1 MSFKFKIT
9 LAICALMFLSLSVF
23 GIFSYIDTKKNSI
36 VQVESS
42 LKMASH
48 ALTDYIDLWVATKK
62 SGVDST
68 ARLFKEIDIMAIS
81 DIIDKLQESTK
92 ILGAMDAY
100 VGLEDGTMTLGSKSK
115 LPEG

>member
-62 SGVDST
+62 VGLTVPL
-68 ARLFKEIDIMAIS
+68 ARLKKLISWRLAILS
-81 DIIDKLQESTK
+81 INCKRAL
-92 ILGAMDAY
+92 
-100 VGLEDGTMTLGSKSK
+100 KS
-115 LPEG
+115 

>member
-23 GIFSYIDTKKNSI
+23 GIFSYIDTKKK
-36 VQVESS
+36 QYC
-42 LKMASH
+42 ASRMQTKNGITCFDR
-48 ALTDYIDLWVATKK
+48 LYRPMGCDKK

-68 ARLFKEIDIMAIS
+68 ARSFKEIDIMAIS

>member
-1 MSFKFKIT
+1 MG
-9 LAICALMFLSLSVF
+9 C
-23 GIFSYIDTKKNSI
+23 D
-36 VQVESS
+36 
-42 LKMASH
+42 
-48 ALTDYIDLWVATKK
+48 KK

-68 ARLFKEIDIMAIS
+68 ARSFKEIDIMAIS